1 LFVYIYIYISTEG
14 RERSVREKREGEKQ
28 KLSTLKSYRSNIASM
43 ILN

>member
-1 LFVYIYIYISTEG
+1 LFVYIYISTEG
-14 RERSVREKREGEKQ
+14 RERSVREKRGGEKR